1 MNRPAT
7 SANIWHLTRA
17 GERLI
22 GKSDAV
28 HALEEEVSHAA
39 RSDAK
44 VVITGESGV
53 GKEVV
58 AGLIHRLSPRR
69 QAPVVNINCA
79 GLPDALLGSEL
90 FGHVRGSFTDAYRDR
105 PGLLESAN
113 GGTVFLDEIGEMS
126 MQMQAVL
133 LRFLETGEIQRI
145 GAHRTETRVDVRV
158 ICATNK
164 SLIDQ
169 IKAKKFREDLYYRLN
184 VIHLVI
190 PPLRA
195 RREDIPLFL
204 THFLTSFSK
213 HHGLDRVP
221 ELADDALEALV
232 AYAWPGNVREL
243 KNVIERLIVRNQSEK
258 IELASL
264 SGEIV
269 SGSPMQAPAAGP
281 LEPRTSDTLFDR
293 MVKEGESF
301 WSAVYPIFMSRD
313 LTRVDLRLIVKR
325 GLEQTRGSYKLLG
338 QLFNMK
344 ATDYKRFLNFLRK
357 YDCHMPFQRFR
368 TLSIAGK
375 DGPEERAAD
384 GLPSAS
390 DATR

>member
-1 MNRPAT
+1 MV
-7 SANIWHLTRA
+7 L
-17 GERLI
+17 
-22 GKSDAV
+22 
-28 HALEEEVSHAA
+28 
-39 RSDAK
+39 
-44 VVITGESGV
+44 TGESGV

-58 AGLIHRLSPRR
+58 AALIHRLSPRR

-79 GLPDALLGSEL
+79 GLPDSLLGSEL

-105 PGLLESAN
+105 PGLLELAN

-204 THFLTSFSK
+204 THFLTSFTK
-213 HHGLDRVP
+213 RHRMDRVP

-243 KNVIERLIVRNQSEK
+243 KNIVERLIVRNQSEK

-264 SGEIV
+264 PGEIV
-269 SGSPMQAPAAGP
+269 HGSPMQARAAGP
-281 LEPRTSDTLFDR
+281 LEPTTSDKLFDR

-301 WSAVYPIFMSRD
+301 WSAVPDLHVEGSHSRRSAAD
-313 LTRVDLRLIVKR
+313 RQARARADAGQLQAPGAALQHEGHGLEAVPQVSTRVRLPYAVPAVPYAVDLGEGWAGGACRGRSGEGRRHHPVTKR
-325 GLEQTRGSYKLLG
+325 WSKEWYCRPVIAYLSTR
-338 QLFNMK
+338 
-344 ATDYKRFLNFLRK
+344 R
-357 YDCHMPFQRFR
+357 
-368 TLSIAGK
+368 
-375 DGPEERAAD
+375 
-384 GLPSAS
+384 
-390 DATR
+390 